1 MKCKKYRE
9 QIVLYL
15 YGELT
20 DREKAELED
29 HLKVCTDCAEDLAY
43 TREVFQTLDD
53 AKVESVPEA
62 DWDKCW
68 KAIHTDIT
76 EKQTKRKAK
85 KLFYFP
91 GWVYAGASLILIFVL
106 GIAIGRFWLPSH
118 SPTAVADMATAT
130 VSGGLK
136 PDVTPDYVQQSLN
149 DHFENLK
156 PLLVEYA
163 NYTNEGNGK
172 ETVTL
177 DKEALKN
184 LLIQNY
190 LLKKIVAESNPSAQE
205 ILEDL
210 DLVLREIKNQKS
222 DDTTASSLIKDLIHE
237 RDILFKMDV
246 LKTI

>member
-1 MKCKKYRE
+1 MKCKTHRE

-20 DREKAELED
+20 DREKAQLED
-29 HLKVCTDCAEDLAY
+29 HIKNCADCAQDLAY
-43 TREVFQTLDD
+43 TREVFQKLDETK
-53 AKVESVPEA
+53 AESVPEA

-68 KAIHTDIT
+68 NAISTDIT
-76 EKQTKRKAK
+76 DETKKRESK
-85 KLFYFP
+85 KFFHFP
-91 GWVYAGASLILIFVL
+91 GWAYAGASLILIFVL
-106 GIAIGRFWLPSH
+106 GIAIGRFWLPSQ
-118 SPTAVADMATAT
+118 SQTTIADVSDLPTAQQTGIA
-130 VSGGLK
+130 
-136 PDVTPDYVQQSLN
+136 PEYVQQSLN
-149 DHFENLK
+149 DHFESLK

-163 NYTNEGNGK
+163 NYTNTGNGK

-177 DKEALKN
+177 DKAALES

-190 LLKKIVAESNPSAQE
+190 LLKRIVAESNPSAQE

-210 DLVLREIKNQKS
+210 DLVLREIKNQRS
-222 DDTTASSLIKDLIHE
+222 DDKAASSLIKDLIQK

>member
-1 MKCKKYRE
+1 MKCKTHRE

-15 YGELT
+15 YGDLT
-20 DREKAELED
+20 DREKSELENHIKD
-29 HLKVCTDCAEDLAY
+29 CTECAADLAY
-43 TREVFQTLDD
+43 TREVFQILDD
-53 AKVESVPEA
+53 TKVKSVPEA
-62 DWDKCW
+62 DWDRCW
-68 KAIHTDIT
+68 SAINTDIT
-76 EKQTKRKAK
+76 DKAK
-85 KLFYFP
+85 KRERKKLFPFP

-106 GIAIGRFWLPSH
+106 GITIGRFWLPSR
-118 SPTAVADMATAT
+118 SQTTIADAAGATT
-130 VSGGLK
+130 DQQMG
-136 PDVTPDYVQQSLN
+136 VTPEYVQQSLN
-149 DHFENLK
+149 DHFENLT

-177 DKEALKN
+177 DKETLKN

-190 LLKKIVAESNPSAQE
+190 LLKKIVAESDPSAQE

-210 DLVLREIKNQKS
+210 DLVLREIKNQKR
-222 DDTTASSLIKDLIHE
+222 DDKSASSLIKDLIQE

>member
-20 DREKAELED
+20 DREKTELED
-29 HLKVCTDCAEDLAY
+29 HIEGCTECAKDLAY
-43 TREVFQTLDD
+43 TRELFQILDD
-53 AKVESVPEA
+53 TKVESVPEA

-68 KAIHTDIT
+68 KAIHIDIT
-76 EKQTKRKAK
+76 EKQTKRQPK
-85 KLFYFP
+85 KLFHFP

-106 GIAIGRFWLPSH
+106 GIAIGRFWLPSR
-118 SPTAVADMATAT
+118 SPTAVADVAT
-130 VSGGLK
+130 VSRGLG
-136 PDVTPDYVQQSLN
+136 PDVTPDYVHQSLN

-163 NYTNEGNGK
+163 NFTNEGNGK

-177 DKEALKN
+177 NKEALEN

>member
-1 MKCKKYRE
+1 MKCKTHRE
-9 QIVLYL
+9 HIVLYL
-15 YGELT
+15 YGDLAV
-20 DREKAELED
+20 REKAELED
-29 HLKVCTDCAEDLAY
+29 HIKDCQECAEDLAY
-43 TREVFQTLDD
+43 TREVFQILDET
-53 AKVESVPEA
+53 KVESVPEA

-68 KAIHTDIT
+68 NTISTDIT
-76 EKQTKRKAK
+76 DRAKKRERK
-85 KLFYFP
+85 KLFLFP
-91 GWVYAGASLILIFVL
+91 VWAYAGTSLVFIFVL
-106 GIAIGRFWLPSH
+106 GIAIGRFWLPSRSQTTIAEVAEATTEQQMGV
-118 SPTAVADMATAT
+118 SPE
-130 VSGGLK
+130 
-136 PDVTPDYVQQSLN
+136 YVRQSLS
-149 DHFENLK
+149 DHFEDLK

-177 DKEALKN
+177 DKETLKN

-210 DLVLREIKNQKS
+210 DLVLREIKNQRS
-222 DDTTASSLIKDLIHE
+222 DDKSASSLIKDLIQK

>member
-1 MKCKKYRE
+1 MKCKTHRE
-9 QIVLYL
+9 QIILYL

-20 DREKAELED
+20 DREKAQLED
-29 HLKVCTDCAEDLAY
+29 HIKGCADCAKDLAY
-43 TREVFQTLDD
+43 TQEVFQTLNETK
-53 AKVESVPEA
+53 AASVPEA

-68 KAIHTDIT
+68 NAISTDIT
-76 EKQTKRKAK
+76 DETKKRERK
-85 KLFYFP
+85 KLFHFP
-91 GWVYAGASLILIFVL
+91 GWAYAGATLILIFVL
-106 GIAIGRFWLPSH
+106 GIAIGRFLLPSR
-118 SPTAVADMATAT
+118 SQTTVADVAAVPTGQQT
-130 VSGGLK
+130 G
-136 PDVTPDYVQQSLN
+136 VTPQYVQQSLN

-177 DKEALKN
+177 DKDTLKN

-190 LLKKIVAESNPSAQE
+190 LLKKIVAESNPGAQE

-210 DLVLREIKNQKS
+210 DLVLREIKNQRS
-222 DDTTASSLIKDLIHE
+222 DDKTASSLIKNLIQE
-237 RDILFKMDV
+237 RDILLKMDV